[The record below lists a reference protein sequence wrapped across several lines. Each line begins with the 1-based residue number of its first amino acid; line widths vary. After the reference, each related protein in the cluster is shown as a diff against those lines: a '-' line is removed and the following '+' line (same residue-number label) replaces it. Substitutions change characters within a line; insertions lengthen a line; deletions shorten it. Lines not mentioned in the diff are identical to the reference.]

1 MPGISADGYRQF
13 ARQCLRW
20 ATESKTDEEKR
31 AFLDLARDWT
41 SAASFV
47 DKSANDE
54 ALFIAIGA

>member
-31 AFLDLARDWT
+31 AFLDLARDWM
-41 SAASFV
+41 SAALLV
-47 DKSANDE
+47 DRSANDE
-54 ALFIAIGA
+54 ALRLAISA